1 MLREQTMTEQ
11 HGRLGDHKVRRI
23 GYGAMQLAERPPP
36 PRDDAIAVL
45 RRAVELGVDHIDTA
59 EFYGHGLAN
68 DLIRG
73 GALAVPGRPGAGEQG
88 RRGARGQARRRR
100 SGPSSSARGS
110 RPTCAGSASS
120 GWPP

>member
-11 HGRLGDHKVRRI
+11 HGWLGDHKVRRI
-23 GYGAMQLAERPPP
+23 GYGAMQLAEGTPP

-59 EFYGHGLAN
+59 EFYGDGLAN
-68 DLIRG
+68 DLI
-73 GALAVPGRPGAGEQG
+73 
-88 RRGARGQARRRR
+88 
-100 SGPSSSARGS
+100 SSARGS